1 MKDLRTRPEEY
12 PDSYAYRINHQW
24 KCLDLDEGYA
34 EVVSR
39 FCPVTPDWVTFPADW
54 VDDFKKAGSAK
65 TSKGKPIPITG
76 KVFTPPESDFEVM
89 YDLDKAM
96 SLVVDKLFTKKFTR
110 GVRCTPRKEFLE
122 MKEYETY
129 MWISLLDYLRQCKR
143 ENSNKCLLSR
153 KEIAILQPTLTKK
166 EEKKRSINKAL
177 RDNFISY

>member
-1 MKDLRTRPEEY
+1 MKDPRTRPEEY
-12 PDSYAYRINHQW
+12 SDSYAYRINHMW

-34 EVVSR
+34 DVVSF
-39 FCPVTPDWVTFPADW
+39 FCPTTPDYVTFPSEWRD
-54 VDDFKKAGSAK
+54 
-65 TSKGKPIPITG
+65 TYNKGKPTKRVTG

-96 SLVVDKLFTKKFTR
+96 SLVVDKLFTKKVTR
-110 GVRCTPRKEFLE
+110 GVRCTPRKGFLE

-129 MWISLLDYLRQCKR
+129 VWISLLDYLRQCKR